1 MLTAAVRGWAGSSN
15 AALDVDHFAFGSA
28 RGTTEAIVSLVDAV
42 RNPSRDSSPGDHT
55 TTSAPPFP
63 GAVHDWRRV
72 TSQASHGV
80 EMIRKYAAPLVATHK
95 ATTSLR

>member
-55 TTSAPPFP
+55 TTSAPPLSRGCSRLLFRNMCHW
-63 GAVHDWRRV
+63 GRKNGRDHD
-72 TSQASHGV
+72 
-80 EMIRKYAAPLVATHK
+80 
-95 ATTSLR
+95 

>member
-28 RGTTEAIVSLVDAV
+28 RGTTEAIVSPVDAV

-63 GAVHDWRRV
+63 GAVHDCSFV
-72 TSQASHGV
+72 TCVIGDGRTGEITINEWLLGGES
-80 EMIRKYAAPLVATHK
+80 
-95 ATTSLR
+95 